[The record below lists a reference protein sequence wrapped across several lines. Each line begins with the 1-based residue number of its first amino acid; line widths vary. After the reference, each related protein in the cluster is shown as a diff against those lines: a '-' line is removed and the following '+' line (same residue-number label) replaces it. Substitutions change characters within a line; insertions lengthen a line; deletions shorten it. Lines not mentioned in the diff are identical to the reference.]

1 MQVGG
6 RPDVQQ
12 RINEVPTAKETAAN
26 GRPTDLGIDP
36 GIDPGWNAQRVDVM
50 HWVLRMKREVNR
62 AEIDAVLAATG
73 SEGATE

>member
-1 MQVGG
+1 M
-6 RPDVQQ
+6 
-12 RINEVPTAKETAAN
+12 PTAKETAAN
-26 GRPTDLGIDP
+26 GRPTDL